1 MPRLFSRRLA
11 AVLLLAALHMLAFD
25 RGLGGDGWA
34 SFAALES
41 LVDDSDLHLENNL
54 RGVTNGIV
62 PTPSGHLAMQYPP
75 GILLLDLPPFL
86 AGRAADTVLPGRW
99 LARGVELPPVGRVPR
114 RVFLEAAAIVL
125 ARNLATLLGL
135 FWLALGL
142 RRLGWSEGIVAAA
155 VAATFFGGPLL
166 FYSLV
171 GMTHAPTFALASL
184 LFFLLVRYREKGS
197 RRQALAAGAVLG
209 LSALVR
215 YGAVGL
221 LPAAACAILAGG
233 SRPRGERLGGLR
245 ALIAFGAGFV
255 PPLLLLPFYWH
266 AGSGT
271 WRPTAYGG
279 DWRIT
284 LASPWNVLLSPHHG
298 LFVFHPALLLAALG
312 LAWVAGSELIGAG
325 ASFWGGRGP
334 REVLLPRDAPL
345 LTSPLPQPPPAQ
357 GGGTRPPQKSSS
369 ALAPM
374 GVEAHPAPG
383 MGIVAFLALLGTA
396 ILYGW
401 WSEWANPGGYGQRFL
416 TDALPFL
423 GLGFAHLL
431 GASAQRA
438 RRVARFTICVATAF
452 GYLLFFAAV
461 TGLVRPPAPDPWPQ
475 RLADYRALLTSP
487 PGPAEIWAGMER
499 ASVVLR
505 LGAGGM
511 PLR

>member
-86 AGRAADTVLPGRW
+86 AGRAVDAVLSSHW

-125 ARNLATLLGL
+125 ARNLAALLGL
-135 FWLALGL
+135 FWLALAL
-142 RRLGWSEGIVAAA
+142 RRLGWSEGIVATA

-184 LFFLLVRYREKGS
+184 LFLLLVRYREGGG

-209 LSALVR
+209 LSTLVR

-221 LPAAACAILAGG
+221 LPAAVGAILAGAN
-233 SRPRGERLGGLR
+233 RPRGERPGGLR
-245 ALIAFGAGFV
+245 ALVAFGAGFV

-266 AGSGT
+266 AGSGA
-271 WRPTAYGG
+271 WSPTGYGG

-312 LAWVAGSELIGAG
+312 LAWVAGTEL
-325 ASFWGGRGP
+325 R
-334 REVLLPRDAPL
+334 RR
-345 LTSPLPQPPPAQ
+345 
-357 GGGTRPPQKSSS
+357 K
-369 ALAPM
+369 
-374 GVEAHPAPG
+374 PG
-383 MGIVAFLALLGTA
+383 MGTASLLAFLGTA
-396 ILYGW
+396 VLYGW

-423 GLGFAHLL
+423 GLGFAQLL
-431 GASAQRA
+431 GAPAQGA
-438 RRVARFTICVATAF
+438 RRVARFATCIATAF
-452 GYLLFFAAV
+452 GYLLFFTAV
-461 TGLVRPPAPDPWPQ
+461 TGLAPPPAPDPWPQ
-475 RLADYRALLTSP
+475 RLADYRTLLTSP
-487 PGPAEIWAGMER
+487 PGPVEIWAGMER
-499 ASVVLR
+499 ASMVLR
-505 LGAGGM
+505 LGVGGV
-511 PLR
+511 R

>member
-11 AVLLLAALHMLAFD
+11 AVLLLATLHMLAFD

-41 LVDDSDLHLENNL
+41 IVDDSDLHLENNL

-75 GILLLDLPPFL
+75 GILFLDLPPFL
-86 AGRAADTVLPGRW
+86 AGRTVDAVLPGRW

-142 RRLGWSEGIVAAA
+142 RRLDWSEGIVAAA

-184 LFFLLVRYREKGS
+184 LFLLLVRYREEGS
-197 RRQALAAGAVLG
+197 LRQALATGAVLG
-209 LSALVR
+209 LSTLVR

-233 SRPRGERLGGLR
+233 NRLPHERRGQFH
-245 ALIAFGAGFV
+245 ALCTFGTGFV
-255 PPLLLLPFYWH
+255 LPLLLLPLYWR
-266 AGSGT
+266 AGSGA
-271 WRPTAYGG
+271 WSPTGYGG

-284 LASPWNVLLSPHHG
+284 LASPWNVLFSPHHG

-312 LAWVAGSELIGAG
+312 LTWAAGTEL
-325 ASFWGGRGP
+325 RR
-334 REVLLPRDAPL
+334 RE
-345 LTSPLPQPPPAQ
+345 
-357 GGGTRPPQKSSS
+357 
-369 ALAPM
+369 
-374 GVEAHPAPG
+374 PG
-383 MGIVAFLALLGTA
+383 MGTVALLAFLGTA
-396 ILYGW
+396 VLYGW

-423 GLGFAHLL
+423 GLGFAQLL
-431 GASAQRA
+431 GAPAQWA
-438 RRVARFTICVATAF
+438 RRVVRFTICIATAF
-452 GYLLFFAAV
+452 GYLLFFTAV
-461 TGLVRPPAPDPWPQ
+461 TGLAPPPAPDPWPQ
-475 RLADYRALLTSP
+475 RLADYRTLLTFP
-487 PGPAEIWAGMER
+487 PGPAEILAGMER

-505 LGAGGM
+505 LGVGGV
-511 PLR
+511 R